1 MKMKIKKK
9 IKTKIKTVVCLLLCV
24 MILPV
29 ISVHAGS
36 DKTDKTSDDSVN
48 AGTDKTDNRSDDS
61 IHTDTDKTETVS
73 DDVLSRAV
81 VPLER
86 NGIDLY
92 LTRTMLSGTEPQ
104 KQILLIHGVTYSSH
118 EFDIDYEDYSL
129 VRKLAQEGYGVW
141 LLDIAGFGQSEEVKD
156 GFMPDSDYAAEDI
169 HAAVEKIIHETG
181 QEKIDVL
188 GWSWGTVTVSRFAV
202 RYPELVDRLV
212 LYAPILTG
220 IGEYA
225 ITEPFHHNTWEHAAD
240 DFQRNEDGSI
250 NEEITDPVIRELWCS
265 SCWHFD
271 GESSPNGGRRDVC
284 VDSSVDLIDL
294 SKIRTPTLVICGDQD
309 PYLNYDKVNACLD
322 SLPEGSSLEII
333 PGGAHMVFVEKPFYH
348 DFQDRLLEFLNDDAG
363 AMDNAA

>member
-1 MKMKIKKK
+1 MKMKIK
-9 IKTKIKTVVCLLLCV
+9 IKAAVCLLLCV

-36 DKTDKTSDDSVN
+36 DKADNTSDNSIN
-48 AGTDKTDNRSDDS
+48 AGTDKTDNTSNDS
-61 IHTDTDKTETVS
+61 VHAGSDKTEIVS
-73 DDVLSRAV
+73 DDVLSRDV

-86 NGIDLY
+86 NGIDLH

-118 EFDIDYEDYSL
+118 EFDIDYQDYSL
-129 VRKLAQEGYGVW
+129 VRKLAEEGYGVW

-169 HAAVEKIIHETG
+169 HAAVEKIILETG

-188 GWSWGTVTVSRFAV
+188 GWSWGTVTVSRFAAK
-202 RYPELVDRLV
+202 YPELIDRLV

-225 ITEPFHHNTWEHAAD
+225 VTEPFHHNTWEHAAD
-240 DFQRNEDGSI
+240 DFQRTENGSI
-250 NEEITDPVIRELWCS
+250 DEEITDPVIREWWCS
-265 SCWHFD
+265 SCWHYD

-294 SKIRTPTLVICGDQD
+294 SKITAPTLVICGDQD
-309 PYLNYDKVNACLD
+309 PYLNYDKVNTCLD

-333 PGGAHMVFVEKPFYH
+333 PGGSHMIFVEKPFYH
-348 DFQDRLLEFLNDDAG
+348 DFQNRLLDFLNDNAG
-363 AMDNAA
+363 AMKKAA

>member
-169 HAAVEKIIHETG
+169 HAAVEKIILETG

-202 RYPELVDRLV
+202 KYPELINRLV

-220 IGEYA
+220 IGEYTV
-225 ITEPFHHNTWEHAAD
+225 TEPFHHNTWDHATD

-250 NEEITDPVIRELWCS
+250 NEEITDPVIREWWCS
-265 SCWHFD
+265 SCWHYD

-309 PYLNYDKVNACLD
+309 PYLNYDKVNTCLD
-322 SLPEGSSLEII
+322 SLPEGSSLEVI

-348 DFQDRLLEFLNDDAG
+348 DFQDRLLDFLNDDAG

>member
-86 NGIDLY
+86 NGIDLH
-92 LTRTMLSGTEPQ
+92 LSRTMLSGTEPQ

-118 EFDIDYEDYSL
+118 EFDIDYQDYSL
-129 VRKLAQEGYGVW
+129 VRKLAGEGYGVW

-169 HAAVEKIIHETG
+169 HAAVEKIILETG

-202 RYPELVDRLV
+202 KYPELINRLV

-220 IGEYA
+220 IGEYTV
-225 ITEPFHHNTWEHAAD
+225 TEPFHHNTWDHATD
-240 DFQRNEDGSI
+240 DFQRNADGSI
-250 NEEITDPVIRELWCS
+250 NEEITDPVIREWWCS

-322 SLPEGSSLEII
+322 SLPEGSSLEVI

>member
-250 NEEITDPVIRELWCS
+250 NEEITDPVIWELWCS

-322 SLPEGSSLEII
+322 SLPEGSSLEVIS
-333 PGGAHMVFVEKPFYH
+333 GGAHMVFVEKPFYH
-348 DFQDRLLEFLNDDAG
+348 DFQDRLLEFLNGDAG